1 VRREERQIAT
11 RTDESA
17 FALFFVER
25 AAARTLCVVLP
36 EHHVLVGRKPFSP
49 IHIGQVSVVDRFG
62 RCHWS
67 PLTEFGRIYERRQ
80 RCAPSQ
86 KRAPIHHIA
95 VSLFLTR
102 SFHVID
108 LGRSFFGDKV
118 SGPKH
123 KTAPARAAITFP
135 LKAVAVRPMK

>member
-1 VRREERQIAT
+1 MTEVSETARAMHFRARHEKGAVGFSFYSVRQGLIKARPAGATFELCVRREERQIAT

-25 AAARTLCVVLP
+25 AAARALCAVLA

-67 PLTEFGRIYERRQ
+67 RLTEFGRTCER
-80 RCAPSQ
+80 
-86 KRAPIHHIA
+86 
-95 VSLFLTR
+95 
-102 SFHVID
+102 
-108 LGRSFFGDKV
+108 
-118 SGPKH
+118 
-123 KTAPARAAITFP
+123 
-135 LKAVAVRPMK
+135 